1 MVLSVLPRLEC
12 FLYHV
17 RGVFSYNI
25 FKYLLSP
32 FSLFS
37 TFENESESRS
47 VMSNSLRPHGLYIPW
62 NSPGQN
68 TGVFPFTR
76 GIFPTQGLNP
86 GLPHCRQILYQLSYQ
101 GSPIIPRSPIIP
113 SRSPSGTPINAG
125 PFNTVTEV
133 SEIVFDSFHSLLC
146 SVAVS
151 STTLSFSSLIH
162 SSASVILLLIPS
174 SIFFHFSYYIVH
186 LCSFLKSSN
195 SLLNFV
201 PPSFLLVKE
210 STALVNKGH

>member
-1 MVLSVLPRLEC
+1 
-12 FLYHV
+12 
-17 RGVFSYNI
+17 
-25 FKYLLSP
+25 
-32 FSLFS
+32 
-37 TFENESESRS
+37 
-47 VMSNSLRPHGLYIPW
+47 MSNSLRPHGLYIPW
-62 NSPGQN
+62 NSPGRN
-68 TGVFPFTR
+68 IGVFPFAR

-86 GLPHCRQILYQLSYQ
+86 GLPHCRRILYQLSYQ
-101 GSPIIPRSPIIP
+101 GSPIIP

-125 PFNTVTEV
+125 PLNTVTEV

-151 STTLSFSSLIH
+151 STTLSSSSLIH

-186 LCSFLKSSN
+186 LCSFFKSS

-210 STALVNKGH
+210 STALVNKGHWFLHWVALVCFPPSFTLPNT